1 MAPGP
6 RICFRQQQTRTFVS
20 GVRSQ
25 HLTTARRFGVDLQSR
40 SCCRVPALSP
50 VRELSPLAR
59 AMCLPS
65 LKVLETGVS
74 PEPARHPLH
83 PRALPGHRHA
93 ARGASD
99 GVDRIAITRKF
110 PAAPRTP
117 ITERG
122 RNHRMTTPVLEGRGL
137 SRKFGFVSALDEAD

>member
-6 RICFRQQQTRTFVS
+6 RVCFRQQQTRTFVS

-50 VRELSPLAR
+50 GRELSPLAR
-59 AMCLPS
+59 AMCFLP
-65 LKVLETGVS
+65 LKVVETGVS
-74 PEPARHPLH
+74 PEPVRYSLQ
-83 PRALPGHRHA
+83 PRVITGHRHS

-99 GVDRIAITRKF
+99 DVDRIAITRKF
-110 PAAPRTP
+110 PATHRTP

-122 RNHRMTTPVLEGRGL
+122 RNHRMTTPVLEGR
-137 SRKFGFVSALDEAD
+137 